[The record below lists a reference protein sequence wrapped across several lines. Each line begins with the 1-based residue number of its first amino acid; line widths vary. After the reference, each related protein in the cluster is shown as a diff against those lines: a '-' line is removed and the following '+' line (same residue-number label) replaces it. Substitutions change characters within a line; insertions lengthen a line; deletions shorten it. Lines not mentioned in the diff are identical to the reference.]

1 MLKYF
6 GLGEPF
12 GKASSANTALGL
24 GRFVPMRER
33 SPWILEGW
41 LRHPSEAWPYE
52 VLERGLPRLLPK
64 RMKNWGWARKLNLTL
79 RLHPNRILQIRG
91 KVVLGV
97 NFLKENEDAT
107 Q

>member
-52 VLERGLPRLLPK
+52 VLEKGLPKPLPK
-64 RMKNWGWARKLNLTL
+64 RMKNWGV
-79 RLHPNRILQIRG
+79 G
-91 KVVLGV
+91 KKAQLDPSTAAKPSTSEQGQRRVQSLP
-97 NFLKENEDAT
+97 
-107 Q
+107 